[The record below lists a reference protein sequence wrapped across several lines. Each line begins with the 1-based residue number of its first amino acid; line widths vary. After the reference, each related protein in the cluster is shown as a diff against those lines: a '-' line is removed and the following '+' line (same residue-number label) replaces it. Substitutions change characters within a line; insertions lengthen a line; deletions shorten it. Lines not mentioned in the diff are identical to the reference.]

1 MNPFY
6 PEKQVTGAVSPL
18 RILIIWFLGSIIL
31 FLTYQPLPALPADTP
46 LSWEACVREALTAHP
61 DLLAAGEKLDQAAA
75 DHDIARSAV
84 LPQINASVSSSRSDS
99 DGQPPSNA
107 HGYSISGRQLLYDG
121 SRTTN
126 QIAAART
133 AVAAEQYAYE
143 VVSSR
148 IRLDLRMAFIYL
160 LQARELLAISEEITQ
175 RRKQNLG
182 LVELRYE
189 AGREH
194 RGSLLSA
201 RANVAQAEY
210 EIQSSKRAIELAR
223 WRLARALGRKNGQ
236 SVTIFGD
243 MTLPAVDPGIPDF
256 DKLALDNP
264 FLKELMAQK
273 DIALADKAGAKS
285 DFFPQIYAEA
295 STGRSDS
302 DWPPERDRWSA
313 GLSLTI
319 PLFEGGSRFT
329 ALKKADSR
337 VRQLEAEKQSGYHEV
352 LYTLFNTWSDLQDAV
367 DRVSVGNAFLKASEE
382 RARITQVE
390 YSNGLISFD
399 NWAIIEDNLERDR
412 KTCLSY
418 LTNALIAH
426 AYWIQA
432 MGETLE
438 YDLEK
443 E

>member
-6 PEKQVTGAVSPL
+6 PQMRAAGPVGSV
-18 RILIIWFLGSIIL
+18 RILPLLITGLIIF
-31 FLTYQPLPALPADTP
+31 FMTCRPLMAEAP
-46 LSWEACVREALTAHP
+46 LSWQACVREALTVHP
-61 DLLAAGEKLDQAAA
+61 DLLAAREKLNQTVAN
-75 DHDIARSAV
+75 HDIARSAV
-84 LPQINASVSSSRSDS
+84 RPQLDASISSSRSDS
-99 DGQPPSNA
+99 DDQPPSNA

-121 SRTTN
+121 SRSAH

-133 AVAAEQYAYE
+133 AITAEQYAYD

-148 IRLDLRMAFIYL
+148 IRFDLRVAFIDL
-160 LQARELLAISEEITQ
+160 LQARELLTISEEIAQ
-175 RRKQNLG
+175 RRRQNLG

-223 WRLARALGRKNGQ
+223 WRLARELGRDQGQ
-236 SVTIFGD
+236 SITIAGD
-243 MTLPAVDPGIPDF
+243 MTLPAIDSGLPDF
-256 DKLALDNP
+256 GKLALENP

-273 DIALADKAGAKS
+273 DIALSNKAGAKS

-295 STGRSDS
+295 SAGRNDS

-313 GLSLTI
+313 GVSMTV
-319 PLFEGGSRFT
+319 PLYEGGSRFT
-329 ALKKADSR
+329 AFKKADSR
-337 VRQLEAEKQSGYHEV
+337 VRQAEAERQSGYHEV
-352 LYTLFNTWSDLQDAV
+352 LYTLFSAWSDLQDAV
-367 DRVSVGNAFLKASEE
+367 DRVAVGNTFLKASEE

-399 NWAIIEDNLERDR
+399 NWAIIEDDLERDR
-412 KTCLSY
+412 KTCLTY
-418 LTNALIAH
+418 LTNALTAH
-426 AYWIQA
+426 AYWTQA
-432 MGETLE
+432 LGETLE

>member
-1 MNPFY
+1 MKPFY
-6 PEKQVTGAVSPL
+6 PEMCAPGPVIAVRIPALTILGIIICFLTCQPL
-18 RILIIWFLGSIIL
+18 R
-31 FLTYQPLPALPADTP
+31 AETP

-61 DLLAAGEKLDQAAA
+61 DLLAAREKLNQAVA
-75 DHDIARSAV
+75 DHDIARSGV
-84 LPQINASVSSSRSDS
+84 RPQFSASLSSSRSDG
-99 DGQPPSNA
+99 DDQPPSNA

-121 SRTTN
+121 SRTAH
-126 QIAAART
+126 QIVAAEKGVT
-133 AVAAEQYAYE
+133 AEQYAYD

-148 IRLDLRMAFIYL
+148 IRLDLRVAFIDL
-160 LQARELLAISEEITQ
+160 LQARELLTISEEIAR

-201 RANVAQAEY
+201 RANVAQSEY

-223 WRLARALGRKNGQ
+223 WRLARELGRDHGQ
-236 SVTIFGD
+236 SITIVGE
-243 MTLPAVDPGIPDF
+243 MTPPAIDSGMPDLE
-256 DKLALDNP
+256 KLAQENP

-273 DIALADKAGAKS
+273 DVALANKATAKA

-295 STGRSDS
+295 SAGRSDS

-319 PLFEGGSRFT
+319 PLYEGGSRFT

-352 LYTLFNTWSDLQDAV
+352 LYTLLNTWSDLQDAV
-367 DRVSVGNAFLKASEE
+367 DRVSVGNAFLNASEE
-382 RARITQVE
+382 RAKITQVE

-399 NWAIIEDNLERDR
+399 NWAIIEDDLERDR

-418 LTNALIAH
+418 LTDALIAH

-443 E
+443 K